1 MIRKCSLTRSVCG
14 LAAFAIS
21 PVLMAQETVE
31 QRLARIEQQNK
42 QLEEQVGALS
52 SDLESID
59 LGGLVPPL
67 STAKRGVGQGA
78 AKVYDVGQGLSIGG
92 YGEFV
97 FQQRSGR
104 LDQADAQRVIL
115 YVGHRFDEKW
125 VFNSEIEIEH
135 GSTSNAGSVSLEFG
149 YLEYLASDSFNVRGG
164 MLLSP
169 LGLINQLHEP
179 TASLPASRPQ
189 TENRIIPTTWRE
201 MGIGAYGDF
210 GDFSYQSYLVTSL
223 DGANF
228 SSSGLRGGRQRGS
241 KAEADDWSLL
251 TRLDYLGVP
260 GLIVGGSVG
269 YGDTGH
275 DNLDDTAPSAT
286 PPGPLVV
293 PSMRTTILEG
303 HVDYRTGPWQF
314 RALYATAKVQDAA
327 VFNVST
333 GNNLADRMT
342 GYYGEVGC
350 DVLNWLH
357 PESGAQ
363 LTPFVRYEHI
373 DTQDSVPTGFAADR
387 SKDNEIL
394 TLGINYKPI
403 PQVVIK
409 LDYEN
414 WDNSYNRFN
423 VLFGYVF

>member
-1 MIRKCSLTRSVCG
+1 MIRFPTLTRSVCG
-14 LAAFAIS
+14 LAAVVIS
-21 PVLMAQETVE
+21 PLLIAQETVE
-31 QRLARIEQQNK
+31 QRLQR
-42 QLEEQVGALS
+42 LEEQNRQLQAQVGALS
-52 SDLESID
+52 SDVESID
-59 LGGLVPPL
+59 LGGVVPPL

-78 AKVYDVGQGLSIGG
+78 AKVYDVTQGLSIGG
-92 YGEFV
+92 YGEFL

-104 LDQADAQRVIL
+104 LDQADAQRAIL
-115 YVGHRFDEKW
+115 YVGYKFDEKW
-125 VFNSEIEIEH
+125 VFNSEIEVEH

-149 YLEYLASDSFNVRGG
+149 YLEYLASDAFNLRGG

-179 TASLPASRPQ
+179 TAFLPASRPQ

-251 TRLDYLGVP
+251 TRLDYVGVP

-275 DNLDDTAPSAT
+275 DNLDDTAT
-286 PPGPLVV
+286 PPGPNPV
-293 PSMRTTILEG
+293 PAMRTTILEA

-314 RALYATAKVQDAA
+314 RALFATAKVQDAA
-327 VFNVST
+327 VFNAST

-350 DVLNWLH
+350 DVLSLLY

-363 LTPFVRYEHI
+363 LTPYVRYEHI
-373 DTQDSVPTGFAADR
+373 NTQDSMPTGFTADR
-387 SKDNEIL
+387 SKDDEIL
-394 TLGINYKPI
+394 TLGLNYKPI

-414 WDNSYNRFN
+414 WDNDFDRFN

>member
-1 MIRKCSLTRSVCG
+1 MIRFPTLTRSVCG
-14 LAAFAIS
+14 LAAVVIS
-21 PVLMAQETVE
+21 PLLIAQETVE
-31 QRLARIEQQNK
+31 QRLQR
-42 QLEEQVGALS
+42 LEEQNRQLQAQVGALS
-52 SDLESID
+52 SDVESID
-59 LGGLVPPL
+59 LGGVVPPL

-78 AKVYDVGQGLSIGG
+78 AKVYDVTQGLSIGG
-92 YGEFV
+92 YGEFL

-104 LDQADAQRVIL
+104 LDQADAQRAIL
-115 YVGHRFDEKW
+115 YVGYKFDERW
-125 VFNSEIEIEH
+125 VFNSEIEVEH

-149 YLEYLASDSFNVRGG
+149 YLEYLASDAFNLRGG

-179 TASLPASRPQ
+179 TAFLPASRPQ

-251 TRLDYLGVP
+251 TRLDYVGVP

-275 DNLDDTAPSAT
+275 DNLDDTAT
-286 PPGPLVV
+286 PPGPNAV
-293 PSMRTTILEG
+293 PAMRTTILEA

-314 RALYATAKVQDAA
+314 RALFATAKVQDAA
-327 VFNVST
+327 VFNAST

-350 DVLNWLH
+350 DVLSLLY
-357 PESGAQ
+357 PGSGAQ
-363 LTPFVRYEHI
+363 LTPYVRYEHI
-373 DTQDSVPTGFAADR
+373 NTQDSMPTGFTADR
-387 SKDNEIL
+387 SKDDEIL
-394 TLGINYKPI
+394 TLGLNYKPI

-414 WDNSYNRFN
+414 WDNDFDRFN